1 MELRE
6 KIISDFKEY
15 NEDANSRWENEKI
28 LELCNYKEDG
38 EVTTLTI
45 SIGKWDKT
53 FHDLEVTE
61 EGIELKS
68 ESQPNSLLEDVVHY
82 ILNPIFFPTK

>member
-6 KIISDFKEY
+6 KIISDFNEY
-15 NEDANSRWENEKI
+15 NEDANSRWEDEKI
-28 LELCNYKEDG
+28 LELCNYNEDG
-38 EVTTLTI
+38 ETTTLTI

-53 FHDLEVTE
+53 FHDLVVND

-68 ESQPNSLLEDVVHY
+68 ESSPNSLLEDAVHY
-82 ILNPIFFPTK
+82 ILNPIFFPPK